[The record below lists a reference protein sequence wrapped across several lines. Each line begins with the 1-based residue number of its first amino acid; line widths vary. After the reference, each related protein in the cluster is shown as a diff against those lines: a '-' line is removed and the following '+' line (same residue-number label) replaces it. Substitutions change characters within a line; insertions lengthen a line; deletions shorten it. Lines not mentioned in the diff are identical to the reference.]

1 MEIGEETGKLP
12 VMLEEAA
19 DDLEERVHDRT
30 TTLVALLEPAMI
42 VLLALLAG
50 FLVIAMFLP
59 IVGVIEGLSG

>member
-1 MEIGEETGKLP
+1 IGEETGRLP
-12 VMLEEAA
+12 AMLEEAA
-19 DDLEERVHDRT
+19 DDLEEKVQDRM

-42 VLLALLAG
+42 VGLALLAG